1 MSLPILDS
9 SLDASWSS
17 DLTQPSTPLCS
28 EHPRLS
34 LPGTG
39 RVDASV
45 SERPGGVNFAAN
57 SVPTRL
63 ALGFA
68 AARATLP
75 QQGEG

>member
-45 SERPGGVNFAAN
+45 SERPGGVEVYGGPSPHPASFGF
-57 SVPTRL
+57 RL
-63 ALGFA
+63 
-68 AARATLP
+68 RSATLP
-75 QQGEG
+75 ENGEG